1 MMRAFRFSMQAALV
15 AHSLLES
22 PNEWTY
28 GYDLM
33 GATGLGA
40 GTLYPLLRRFT
51 DHGWLRARWEERGED
66 GRPPR
71 HLYKLTAD
79 GVRGARELVARAR
92 AEEAR
97 AEATNAGT
105 SGARRLTG
113 GRA

>member
-1 MMRAFRFSMQAALV
+1 MTRPFRFSPQAALL
-15 AHSLLES
+15 AGALLKS
-22 PNEWTY
+22 PSEWTY

-71 HLYKLTAD
+71 HLYRLTAD
-79 GVRGARELVARAR
+79 GARGARKLVARAR
-92 AEEAR
+92 SASASLVR
-97 AEATNAGT
+97 PNNLTPGAT
-105 SGARRLTG
+105 
-113 GRA
+113 